1 MDLGAAG
8 FEFKPNKKGI
18 RQLALRAPGTE
29 QVIAD
34 KTGMVYRALLSQ
46 LNAKQAKRA
55 SSNIAGIRRP
65 RGYVARWGGLQA
77 ESRDG
82 ALDKALRQ
90 VAGS

>member
-1 MDLGAAG
+1 MDLGTAG

-34 KTGMVYRALLSQ
+34 KTGMVYRALLPQ
-46 LNAKQAKRA
+46 LNSRQAKHA

-65 RGYVARWGGLQA
+65 RGYVTRWGGLRA
-77 ESRDG
+77 ETADG
-82 ALDKALRQ
+82 ALDKALRSA
-90 VAGS
+90 AGR